1 VLDYYTARL
10 ENEALVFS
18 GLALGSFNLMAG
30 LARRPGIS
38 RREGYS
44 GELRLLARCEIP
56 PEAPLSDGIERDS
69 RAFWLLDSAPGSFL
83 FFNACAR
90 GPSSSCPFILPNA
103 VGVYQLKQNK
113 TFE

>member
-44 GELRLLARCEIP
+44 GELRLLA
-56 PEAPLSDGIERDS
+56 
-69 RAFWLLDSAPGSFL
+69 PGSFL
-83 FFNACAR
+83 FFNACTR